1 MKQLWGSLLPLI
13 DVLRAIPLTV
23 ISSDIHANE
32 AYIPEWST
40 TSRLYT
46 SCYTDDTYAQ
56 DLYNGAPVQMQGLV

>member
-32 AYIPEWST
+32 AYVPEWST
-40 TSRLYT
+40 TSCPYT
-46 SCYTDDTYAQ
+46 SRYTDDTCAQ
-56 DLYNGAPVQMQGLV
+56 DLYNGAPVQTQGLA